1 MVYVLG
7 ACVVAVAEA
16 EVREAE
22 DEDEREEA
30 DEADAELAELADA
43 LALALALEA
52 EALAEEL
59 MLALAEEA
67 VFEAELVCT
76 SLAPEI
82 WNPLEKLMTLG
93 SLVSTMAKFH
103 CPLLISLGMVKV
115 AVSADAATVATSK
128 VSSVP
133 EGSLGRTHSN
143 QCLHLAQ

>member
-1 MVYVLG
+1 MYVLG

-30 DEADAELAELADA
+30 DEADAELADT
-43 LALALALEA
+43 LALALEA

-67 VFEAELVCT
+67 VVEAELVCT

-133 EGSLGRTHSN
+133 EGSLGRTHSD